1 VKDTQSPK
9 YNLPWFELKY
19 GNPEIGKIIRLPILS
34 GSMSPEISPG
44 DIISI
49 ECMPWRD
56 CKTGEIIVFRDDK
69 GLVAHRLLLRFRFPG
84 KYYFYQKGD
93 GNRFGGFIDA
103 DRVVGVVVESEDSTG
118 KTKHF
123 NNKDDTHKLRKLAFN
138 NFKQDIIERVI
149 YLPRILVPH
158 RVKQI
163 IKHFKGR
170 K

>member
-1 VKDTQSPK
+1 VKETQSSK

-19 GNPEIGKIIRLPILS
+19 GNPEIGQIIRLPILS

-49 ECMPWRD
+49 ECIKWSD
-56 CKTGEIIVFRDDK
+56 CKTGDIIVFRDDK
-69 GLVAHRLLLRFRFPG
+69 GLIAHRLLFRLRFFG

-93 GNRFGGFIDA
+93 RNRFGKFIDTS
-103 DRVVGVVVESEDSTG
+103 RVVGVVVELEDSTN
-118 KTKHF
+118 KIKHF
-123 NNKDDTHKLRKLAFN
+123 NSKDDTLRLRKLAFS

-163 IKHFKGR
+163 IKHFTGR